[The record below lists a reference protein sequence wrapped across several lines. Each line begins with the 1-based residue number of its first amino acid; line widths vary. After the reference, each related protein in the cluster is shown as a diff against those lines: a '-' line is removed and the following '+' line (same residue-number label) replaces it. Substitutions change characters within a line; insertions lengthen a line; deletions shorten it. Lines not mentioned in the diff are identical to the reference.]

1 MSEYNL
7 FTKRVGLVGIVRLIT
22 NIRGLILIPILTK
35 TLGAAEYGAWSQI
48 LVTVSLAM
56 PFIMLGLPSAMVRF
70 LPSEREKKNVGKGF
84 FTVLFTTLF
93 ISMVFAL
100 FLFLSSN
107 SLAIL
112 LLRNIS
118 FAPIFKIASALV
130 ILEALNQTSLQS
142 FRIFGQI
149 KKYSVLTV
157 LQTFVEVGLVS
168 FFVLSGFG
176 LVGAIISLL
185 ITRGFILL
193 LSLCLVISHIGF
205 VFPDF
210 SVLRPYLLFGLPIIP
225 SVVFEIIVAS
235 SDRYVIGFFM
245 GAVAVGIYSAAYGIG
260 CVILVFLGPIT
271 YILSPTVFKSY
282 DEGKIDDVKTYLS
295 YSLKYFLMFSI
306 PSVFGLSILARPL
319 LVTLT
324 TSEFVSFGVFIVP
337 LVALSM
343 IFEGVRAIFGEV
355 LMLFKRTKIFGT
367 ASIIAGLVNLVLN
380 IALIPY
386 FGIVAAAI
394 TTLISYSI
402 LGFIM
407 YYISRKYMQ
416 FEINL
421 NFIIKSVLAS
431 VVMIFII
438 WALSPSGAVMI
449 LLTVGIGA
457 IVYFCVLFVLKG
469 FKREELEFIS
479 EIIGLGRLYERL
491 R

>member
-1 MSEYNL
+1 MSEYTL
-7 FTKRVGLVGIVRLIT
+7 FTKRVGLVGITNLIM
-22 NIRGLILIPILTK
+22 NLRGLILIPILTK
-35 TLGAAEYGAWSQI
+35 TLGATGYGAWSQI

-56 PFIMLGLPSAMVRF
+56 PFVMLGLPSAMVRF
-70 LPSEREKKNVGKGF
+70 LPAETENKKIGKGY
-84 FTVLFTTLF
+84 FTVLFTILF
-93 ISMVFAL
+93 ISILFAL

-107 SLAIL
+107 SLATL
-112 LLRNIS
+112 LLKDSS

-130 ILEALNQTSLQS
+130 ILEALNQTSLQP

-149 KKYSVLTV
+149 KKDSVLTI

-176 LVGAIISLL
+176 LVGAIVSLL

-210 SVLRPYLLFGLPIIP
+210 SVLRPYLLFGLPLIP
-225 SVVFEIIVAS
+225 SVVFETIVAS

-245 GAVAVGIYSAAYGIG
+245 GAAAVGIYSAAYGIG
-260 CVILVFLGPIT
+260 CVILVFLGPIS

-282 DEGKIDDVKTYLS
+282 DEGKIDETKTYLS

-306 PSVFGLSILARPL
+306 PSVFGLSILAKPM

-324 TSEFVSFGVFIVP
+324 TSEFVSLGVFIIP

-343 IFEGVRAIFGEV
+343 IFEGARAIFGEV
-355 LMLFKRTKIFGT
+355 LMLFKRTKIFGM

-394 TTLISYSI
+394 TTLISYGI

-407 YYISRKYMQ
+407 YYVSRKYMQ

-421 NFIIKSVLAS
+421 KFIIKSVLAS
-431 VVMIFII
+431 GVMVFVI
-438 WALSPSGAVMI
+438 WMLSPIGAVVI

-457 IVYFCVLFVLKG
+457 IVYFPVLFLLKG
-469 FKREELEFIS
+469 FEKEELKIIS
-479 EIIGLGRLYERL
+479 EIIGLGRMYERL

>member
-1 MSEYNL
+1 
-7 FTKRVGLVGIVRLIT
+7 VGLVGITNLIM

-35 TLGAAEYGAWSQI
+35 TLGATGYGAWSQI
-48 LVTVSLAM
+48 LVTVSLIM
-56 PFIMLGLPSAMVRF
+56 PFAMLGLPSAMVRF
-70 LPSEREKKNVGKGF
+70 LPAEREKRNLGKAF
-84 FTVLFTTLF
+84 FTVAFTILF

-100 FLFLSSN
+100 FLFLLSD

-112 LLRNIS
+112 LLKDIS
-118 FAPIFKIASALV
+118 FAPIFKIASALI

-149 KKYSVLTV
+149 KKYSTLMI
-157 LQTFVEVGLVS
+157 LQTSVEVGLVS

-193 LSLCLVISHIGF
+193 LSLFFVISHLGF
-205 VFPDF
+205 TFPDF
-210 SVLRPYLLFGLPIIP
+210 SVLRPYLLFGLPLIP
-225 SVVFEIIVAS
+225 SVIFAIIVAS
-235 SDRYVIGFFM
+235 GDRYVIGFFM
-245 GAVAVGIYSAAYGIG
+245 GAAAVGIYSAAYGIG
-260 CVILVFLGPIT
+260 SVTLVFLGPIS

-282 DEGKIDDVKTYLS
+282 DEGKIDEAKTYLS

-306 PSVFGLSILARPL
+306 PSVFGLSILAKPM

-324 TSEFVSFGVFIVP
+324 TSEFVSLGVFIVP

-343 IFEGVRAIFGEV
+343 IFEGVRAIFGEI

-367 ASIIAGLVNLVLN
+367 ASIIAGSVNLVLN

-386 FGIVAAAI
+386 FGIIAAAV
-394 TTLISYSI
+394 TTLISYGI

-407 YYISRKYMQ
+407 YYVSRKYMK
-416 FEINL
+416 FEHNL
-421 NFIIKSVLAS
+421 SFVIKSVLAS
-431 VVMIFII
+431 GVMVFII
-438 WALSPSGAVMI
+438 WMLNPIGAVMI
-449 LLTVGIGA
+449 LLTVGIVA
-457 IVYFCVLFVLKG
+457 IVYFCVLFLLKG
-469 FKREELEFIS
+469 FEKEELKIIS
-479 EIIGLGRLYERL
+479 EIIGLGGIYERL

>member
-1 MSEYNL
+1 MSEYTL
-7 FTKRVGLVGIVRLIT
+7 FTKRVGLVGITNLIM
-22 NIRGLILIPILTK
+22 NLRGLILIPILTK

-70 LPSEREKKNVGKGF
+70 LPAEREKKNVGKRF
-84 FTVLFTTLF
+84 FTVVFTILFT
-93 ISMVFAL
+93 SMVFAL
-100 FLFLSSN
+100 FLFLLSD

-118 FAPIFKIASALV
+118 FAPIFKIASVLL

-142 FRIFGQI
+142 FRILGQI
-149 KKYSVLTV
+149 KKYSTLMI
-157 LQTFVEVGLVS
+157 LQTFVEIGLVS

-205 VFPDF
+205 IFPDF

-225 SVVFEIIVAS
+225 SVVFEIIIAS

-245 GAVAVGIYSAAYGIG
+245 GAAAVGIYSAAYGIG
-260 CVILVFLGPIT
+260 SVILVFLGSIS

-282 DEGKIDDVKTYLS
+282 DEGKIDEAKTYLS
-295 YSLKYFLMFSI
+295 YSMKYFLMFSI
-306 PSVFGLSILARPL
+306 PSVFGLAILAKPM

-324 TSEFVSFGVFIVP
+324 TSEFVASGMFIIP

-343 IFEGVRAIFGEV
+343 IFEGVRAIYGEV

-367 ASIIAGLVNLVLN
+367 ASIVAGLINLVLN

-386 FGIVAAAI
+386 FGIIAAAV
-394 TTLISYSI
+394 TTLLSYGI

-407 YYISRKYMQ
+407 HHVSRKYMK
-416 FEINL
+416 FELNL
-421 NFIIKSVLAS
+421 SFLIKSVLAS
-431 VVMIFII
+431 VVMVFII
-438 WALSPSGAVMI
+438 WMLNPIGAVMI

-457 IVYFCVLFVLKG
+457 IVYFPVLFLLKG
-469 FKREELEFIS
+469 FKREELKIIS
-479 EIIGLGRLYERL
+479 EIIGLGRIYERL